1 MNITFDSAKLA
12 KVMNDDTKLQ
22 TTYGPEQ
29 SRKIRARLDDLQAAT
44 SLEEIR
50 NLPGRCHE
58 LTGNRAGQLAIDL
71 KHPHRLIVRPDHDP
85 LPTKDDRGLDWAQ
98 VTAVKVLEVVDYH

>member
-1 MNITFDSAKLA
+1 MNVTFDSAKLA
-12 KVMNDDTKLQ
+12 KVMNDDTELQ
-22 TTYGPEQ
+22 KTYGPEQ
-29 SRKIRARLDDLQAAT
+29 SRKIRARLDDLRDAT
-44 SLEEIR
+44 SLEEMR

-85 LPTKDDRGLDWAQ
+85 PPTKDDGGLDWTQ